1 MVYKLSLAAADLL
14 VGVFVYPTFAY
25 TLYATRV
32 GPLVKRTLDEGEVRS
47 NSSFNSTLFE
57 AYGVPD
63 PLAKDYYIQSLSIP
77 YRNAFGLFTA
87 VSLMVSMSTL
97 MFASYDRFRAISA
110 PMTYDKT
117 QATKIAK
124 RVTVALWLVAFI
136 LGALPTLVSE
146 LGGYGI
152 VAGGILIAVR
162 EDVSLIMH
170 GIALGVP
177 FVVVWILTVSVNVIV
192 KRQAR
197 YRRKLMS
204 NRQNQD
210 SKTER
215 RLTKTLLIMVGV
227 FTACILPALIFVL
240 IPEFVPSVNSENVR
254 VLAREPARIFITLE
268 LAVVIILASNSLWN
282 CFIYSFRNKEFRKDA
297 ASLHLKILSAL
308 GLVRVKEAVA
318 DCLYKTAHDGRRRL
332 SSVFTATT
340 GITDLR
346 KRSSTPS
353 LRTESSAATT
363 SIYQASTSK
372 TKGISSTSAPSSSG
386 LDSYM

>member
-14 VGVFVYPTFAY
+14 VGVFVYPTSAY
-25 TLYATRV
+25 TLYATQV
-32 GPLVKRTLDEGEVRS
+32 GPLAKRTLDDGEVPS
-47 NSSFNSTLFE
+47 NSSFNSTLLETFGE
-57 AYGVPD
+57 VD
-63 PLAKDYYIQSLSIP
+63 PLARDYYITSLTIP
-77 YRNAFGLFTA
+77 YRNAFGLLTA
-87 VSLMVSMSTL
+87 VSLMVSTSTL
-97 MFASYDRFRAISA
+97 MLASYDRFRAISA

-124 RVTVALWLVAFI
+124 RATVSLWLVAFI
-136 LGALPTLVSE
+136 LGVLPTLVSE
-146 LGGYGI
+146 LGAYRS
-152 VAGGILIAVR
+152 VAGGALIAVR
-162 EDVSLIMH
+162 ENVSLIMH
-170 GIALGVP
+170 GIALFVP
-177 FVVVWILTVSVNVIV
+177 FIVVWILTVSVNVIV

-204 NRQNQD
+204 QRQNND

-215 RLTKTLLIMVGV
+215 RLTKTLSIMVGV
-227 FTACILPALIFVL
+227 FTACVLPALIFVM
-240 IPEFVPSVNSENVR
+240 IPEFVPSVNPENVR
-254 VLAREPARIFITLE
+254 VLAREPARAFITIE
-268 LAVVIILASNSLWN
+268 LAAIIILASNSLWN

-308 GLVRVKEAVA
+308 GLVRVKKAVA
-318 DCLYKTAHDGRRRL
+318 DCLYKTAHDGRRRI

-346 KRSSTPS
+346 KKSSTPS
-353 LRTESSAATT
+353 LETESSAATT

-386 LDSYM
+386 LNSNM